1 MKFPFYKQLDAM
13 DCGPTC
19 LKMVAEFY
27 GKNYSLQNLRAKSFI
42 TRSGVSMLG
51 ISDAAEA
58 IGFRTMGVKASLE
71 KLAEENPVPFIAHWK
86 QSHFVVV
93 YKIKKVRL
101 THSVAQSDTVSKY
114 KVYVSDPAHGL
125 ITYTGDEFKKHWAT
139 TKQDGEDVGVVLLL
153 EPTPAFYESK
163 GDEHKRSSFTFLLQY
178 LRPHKKFLVQLAL
191 GMLLG
196 SLLQLIF
203 PFLTQSIVD
212 VGINTQNLNFVYLVL
227 IAQLVLF
234 IARMATDFIRG
245 WILLHISTRI
255 NISLISD
262 FLIKLM
268 KLPVGFFDTKLIG
281 DLMQRI
287 GDHRRIENF
296 LTSETLNILFSFF
309 NLVVFGAVLA
319 FYSWSI
325 FFIFLTGSVLYIL
338 WILLFMKKRR
348 ELDYKRFQQSAD
360 NQSNL
365 FQLIT
370 GMQEIKLNN
379 CEKQKR
385 WEWERIQARLFKVS
399 VKGLALSQYQQA
411 GSVFFNEGKNILI
424 TVVAAT
430 SVIKGDMTLGMMM
443 AVQYITGQLNSP
455 ISQMI
460 TFMQSMQDAKI
471 SMERLGEIHEK
482 PDEEDLEHPKLS
494 DLPEQKDINIENL
507 DFQYEGPHSPKVLD
521 AINLTIPQNKIT
533 AIVGASG
540 SGKTTLIKLLLGF
553 YPPVEGKIYVG
564 KTGLENFSQ
573 RMWREKC
580 GVVMQD
586 GYIFSDTIAN
596 NIAVSDESVDRQKLL
611 EAVKVANIQSFVEE
625 LPLAYNTK
633 IGQEGSGISQGQK
646 QRMLIARAV
655 YKNPEYIFLD
665 EATNALDANNEK
677 VIMENLNEFFKGR
690 TVVVVA
696 HRLSTVKNAD
706 QIVVLDK
713 GKIVET
719 GTHKELA
726 ALKGKYYE
734 LVKNQ
739 LELGN

>member
-1 MKFPFYKQLDAM
+1 MSKFPFYKQLDAM

-27 GKNYSLQNLRAKSFI
+27 GKKYSLQNLRAKSYI
-42 TRSGVSMLG
+42 TRAGVSMLG

-58 IGFRTMGVKASLE
+58 IGFRSMGVKASLE
-71 KLAEENPVPFIAHWK
+71 KLVEEDPVPFIAHWK
-86 QSHFVVV
+86 QEHFVVV
-93 YKIKKVRL
+93 YKLSK
-101 THSVAQSDTVSKY
+101 THVF
-114 KVYVSDPAHGL
+114 VSDPAHGHVK
-125 ITYTGDEFKKHWAT
+125 YTHDEFAKQWASS
-139 TKQDGEDVGVVLLL
+139 KQDGENVGVALLL
-153 EPTPAFYESK
+153 EPAPDFYEK
-163 GDEHKRSSFTFLLQY
+163 DDEKHDRTSFAFLLQY

-203 PFLTQSIVD
+203 PFLTQSVVD
-212 VGINTQNLNFVYLVL
+212 IGINTQNLNFVYLVL

-234 IARMATDFIRG
+234 IARMVTDFIRG
-245 WILLHISTRI
+245 WILLHISTRV

-287 GDHRRIENF
+287 GDHQRIESF
-296 LTSETLNILFSFF
+296 LTSETLNILFSLF
-309 NLVVFGAVLA
+309 NLVIFGAVLA
-319 FYSWSI
+319 FYSWAI
-325 FFIFLTGSVLYIL
+325 FFVFLVGSLLYIG

-348 ELDYKRFQQSAD
+348 ELDFKRFQQASD

-365 FQLIT
+365 YQLIT

-385 WEWERIQARLFKVS
+385 WEWERIQAKLFKVS
-399 VKGLALSQYQQA
+399 IKGLALSQYQQA

-424 TVVAAT
+424 SIIAAT
-430 SVIKGDMTLGMMM
+430 SVISGDMTLGMMM
-443 AVQYITGQLNSP
+443 AVQYIIGQLNSP
-455 ISQMI
+455 IAQMI

-471 SMERLGEIHEK
+471 SLERLGEIHEK
-482 PDEEDLEHPKLS
+482 DDEEDVDQPKLME
-494 DLPEQKDINIENL
+494 LPEQKDIQIKDL
-507 DFQYEGPHSPKVLD
+507 MFQYEGPHSPKVLD
-521 AINLTIPQNKIT
+521 NINLEIPQNKVT

-540 SGKTTLIKLLLGF
+540 SGKTTLLKLMLGF
-553 YPPVEGKIYVG
+553 YPPVQGKINVG

-573 RMWREKC
+573 RMWRDKC

-586 GYIFSDTIAN
+586 GFIFSDGIAK
-596 NIAVSDESVDRQKLL
+596 NIAVSDEIVDRQKLL
-611 EAVKVANIQSFVEE
+611 EAVKVANIQEFVEE
-625 LPLAYNTK
+625 LPLSYNTK

-677 VIMENLNEFFKGR
+677 VIMENLQEFFKGR

-706 QIVVLDK
+706 QIVVLEK
-713 GKIVET
+713 GKIVEV
-719 GTHKELA
+719 GNHKELA
-726 ALKGKYYE
+726 AKKGAYYE

>member
-1 MKFPFYKQLDAM
+1 M

-19 LKMVAEFY
+19 LRMVAEHY
-27 GKNYSLQNLRAKSFI
+27 GKKYSLQSLREKSHI
-42 TRSGVSMLG
+42 TREGVSLLG

-58 IGFRTMGVKASLE
+58 IGFRTMGVKAPLQQMQ
-71 KLAEENPVPFIAHWK
+71 EEQPLPFIAHWK
-86 QSHFVVV
+86 QNHFVVV
-93 YKIKKVRL
+93 YKIK
-101 THSVAQSDTVSKY
+101 SD
-114 KVYVSDPAHGL
+114 KVYVADPAHGL
-125 ITYTGDEFKKHWAT
+125 VTYTTEEFNKHWAT
-139 TKQDGEDVGVVLLL
+139 TKKDGENVGVALLL
-153 EPTPAFYESK
+153 QPTPAFYEMD
-163 GDEHKRSSFTFLLQY
+163 GDKRSRTSFSFLLQY
-178 LRPHKKFLVQLAL
+178 LKPHKKFLVQLAL

-227 IAQLVLF
+227 IAQMVLF
-234 IARMATDFIRG
+234 IARMTTDFIRS

-268 KLPVGFFDTKLIG
+268 KLPIGFFDSKMIG

-287 GDHRRIENF
+287 NDHHRIENF
-296 LTSETLNILFSFF
+296 LTSETLNIMFSFV
-309 NLVVFGAVLA
+309 NLIIFGAVLA
-319 FYSWSI
+319 FYSLKI
-325 FFIFLTGSVLYIL
+325 FTIFLIGSLLYIG

-348 ELDYKRFQQSAD
+348 ELDYKRFQQAAD

-385 WEWERIQARLFKVS
+385 WDWERIQAKLFKVS
-399 VKGLALSQYQQA
+399 IKGLALSQYQQA
-411 GSVFFNEGKNILI
+411 GTVFFNEGKNILI

-455 ISQMI
+455 IAQMI
-460 TFMQSMQDAKI
+460 NFVQSTQDAKI

-482 PDEEDLEHPKLS
+482 EDEENPDEQKIT
-494 DLPEQKDINIENL
+494 DLPLKKDITINNL
-507 DFQYEGPHSPKVLD
+507 TFQYEGPHSPKVLED
-521 AINLTIPQNKIT
+521 INITIPQNKIT

-540 SGKTTLIKLLLGF
+540 SGKTTLLKLMLGF
-553 YPPVEGKIYVG
+553 YSPVKGKIQIG
-564 KTGLENFSQ
+564 NTAIENYSQ
-573 RMWREKC
+573 RMWRASC

-586 GYIFSDTIAN
+586 GFIFSDTIAN
-596 NIAVSDESVDRQKLL
+596 NICVSDEIPDKQKLL
-611 EAVKVANIQSFVEE
+611 NSVKVANIQEFIEA
-625 LPLAYNTK
+625 LPLSYNTK

-646 QRMLIARAV
+646 QRILIARAV

-665 EATNALDANNEK
+665 EATNALDANNER
-677 VIMENLNEFFKGR
+677 VIMDNLNEFFKGR
-690 TVVVVA
+690 TVIVVA

-706 QIVVLDK
+706 QIIVLDK
-713 GKIVET
+713 GKIVEN
-719 GTHKELA
+719 GTHEELTA
-726 ALKGKYYE
+726 KKGAYYK

>member
-1 MKFPFYKQLDAM
+1 M

-19 LKMVAEFY
+19 LKMVAEHF
-27 GKNYSLQNLRAKSFI
+27 GKKYSLQNLREKSFI
-42 TRSGVSMLG
+42 TRAGVSMLG

-58 IGFRTMGVKASLE
+58 IGFRTMGVKSTLA
-71 KLAEENPVPFIAHWK
+71 KLAEEQPVPFIAHWK
-86 QSHFVVV
+86 QNHFVVV
-93 YKIKKVRL
+93 YKMKKIRK
-101 THSVAQSDTVSKY
+101 THGVAQSDTVSKY

-125 ITYTGDEFKKHWAT
+125 ITYTGEEFSKQWAT
-139 TKQDGEDVGVVLLL
+139 TKQEGEDVGVALLL
-153 EPTPAFYESK
+153 EPTPAFYEMSGEK
-163 GDEHKRSSFTFLLQY
+163 HDRTSFAFLLHY

-203 PFLTQSIVD
+203 PFLTQSVVD

-234 IARMATDFIRG
+234 IARMVTDFIRG

-268 KLPVGFFDTKLIG
+268 KLPVGFFDTKMIG

-287 GDHRRIENF
+287 GDHRRIEKF

-309 NLVVFGAVLA
+309 NLVIFGAVLA
-319 FYSWSI
+319 FYSWNI
-325 FFIFLTGSVLYIL
+325 FFIFLVGSLLYIG

-348 ELDYKRFQQSAD
+348 ELDFKRFQQASD

-365 FQLIT
+365 YQLIT

-385 WEWERIQARLFKVS
+385 WEWERIQAKLFKVS

-424 TVVAAT
+424 SIIAAT

-455 ISQMI
+455 IAQMI

-471 SMERLGEIHEK
+471 SLERLGEIHEK
-482 PDEEDLEHPKLS
+482 EDEEDPDQEKIME
-494 DLPEQKDINIENL
+494 LPENKDISIENL
-507 DFQYEGPHSPKVLD
+507 VFQYEGPHSPKVLED
-521 AINLTIPQNKIT
+521 INLQIPQHKIT

-540 SGKTTLIKLLLGF
+540 SGKTTLLKLMLGF
-553 YPPVEGKIYVG
+553 YPPVKGKINVG
-564 KTGLENFSQ
+564 KTGIENYSQ
-573 RMWREKC
+573 RMWRDRC

-586 GYIFSDTIAN
+586 GFVFSDSIAN
-596 NIAVSDESVDRQKLL
+596 NIAVSDETVDRKKLL
-611 EAVKVANIQSFVEE
+611 EAVKVANIQEFVEE
-625 LPLAYNTK
+625 LPLSYNTK

-677 VIMENLNEFFKGR
+677 VIMENLQEFFKGR

-713 GKIVET
+713 GKIVEV
-719 GTHKELA
+719 GNHEELA
-726 ALKGKYYE
+726 KKRGAYYE